1 MIHRISDN
9 EAEQRGYYRIL
20 HNPAMSTEAVTEYL
34 VSDCLRQV
42 EGGTDYLVYQ
52 DTTQPSF
59 ERNRKNIQPDS
70 GLGVIGDN
78 KSLGFFAHPSL
89 VMESGSGH
97 MIGYA
102 DVQCWVR
109 PAPGSAERKPGCK
122 ERDYRSE
129 PIEEKES
136 YRWLVAARRS
146 ASRLR
151 ASGADGRITILAD
164 QEGDVFELFQEDL
177 GAGAY
182 VLVRSKGDRKVI
194 SPDSG
199 KAVYIKEYLEQSA
212 PGSYYSLD
220 IREDARKKRKGRKAV
235 MCLRFSKVRLRP
247 PNRLGKAQ
255 AEAIELWAVYAK
267 ELPSSVPE
275 GEKPI
280 EWLLLTNRPIET
292 EAEAASLLADYAL
305 RWNVE
310 QVFRLAKQQ
319 GLDIEHSDLE
329 RGDSLIKLFLLSLLA
344 CCQVA
349 GLHQASKMEKPAP
362 LKKMFTE
369 AEKACLSALSRK
381 YEGKTEKQ
389 KNPYPEDTMQWAY
402 WVLGRLGGWKP
413 HEKRAGVIAL
423 HRGWIKFQRIFEG
436 WSLAL
441 DVS

>member
-9 EAEQRGYYRIL
+9 EAEQRSYYRML
-20 HNPAMSTEAVTEYL
+20 HNPNLSIEAMIDYV

-42 EGGTDYLVYQ
+42 ESGTDYLVYQ

-89 VMESGSGH
+89 AMETGSGH
-97 MIGYA
+97 MTGYA
-102 DVQCWVR
+102 DVQCWTR

-122 ERDYRSE
+122 KRDYRRE

-136 YRWLVAARRS
+136 YRWVEAARLS

-151 ASGADGRITILAD
+151 ARGADGRITILAD
-164 QEGDVFELFQEDL
+164 QEGDVFELFQEAL
-177 GAGAY
+177 GADAY

-194 SPDSG
+194 GPGSG
-199 KAVYIKEYLEQSA
+199 EAMYIKEFLERSA
-212 PGSYYSLD
+212 PASLYKLG
-220 IREDARKKRKGRKAV
+220 IQEDARKKRKGREAA
-235 MCLRFSKVRLRP
+235 MCLRFSKVCLRP
-247 PNRLGKAQ
+247 PNRLSKAQ
-255 AEAIELWAVYAK
+255 AGTIELWAVHAK
-267 ELPSSVPE
+267 ELASSVPE

-280 EWLLLTNRPIET
+280 QWLLLTSRPIESKAD
-292 EAEAASLLADYAL
+292 AESLLADYAL

-310 QVFRLAKQQ
+310 QVFRLAKHQ
-319 GLDIEHSDLE
+319 GLDIEHSGLE
-329 RGDSLIKLFLLSLLA
+329 RGDSLIKLFLFSLLA

-349 GLHQASKMEKPAP
+349 GLHQSSKMDEPAP

-369 AEKACLSALSRK
+369 PEKACLRALCRK

-413 HEKRAGVIAL
+413 HEKRAGVIVL
-423 HRGWIKFQRIFEG
+423 HRGWMKFQRIFEG